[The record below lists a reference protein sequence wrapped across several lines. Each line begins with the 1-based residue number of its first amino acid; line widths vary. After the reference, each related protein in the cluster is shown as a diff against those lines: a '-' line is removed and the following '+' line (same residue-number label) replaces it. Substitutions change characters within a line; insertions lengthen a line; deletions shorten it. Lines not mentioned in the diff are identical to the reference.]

1 MTQYPA
7 IQSPLRGHINDLERR
22 WYVRGG
28 ETGGDAASGDE
39 GGRGAVAA
47 AGSLLS
53 WLWGGARGGGGAEA
67 DPLALQADV
76 KAAVQEVTQKVELLE
91 QKVDQLIRLNT
102 MD

>member
-1 MTQYPA
+1 MSDEEAET
-7 IQSPLRGHINDLERR
+7 GGEEMGDE
-22 WYVRGG
+22 GG

-76 KAAVQEVTQKVELLE
+76 KAVLGDEMAAAQVPVP
-91 QKVDQLIRLNT
+91 
-102 MD
+102 MHGYAG